1 MSSHHPFVS
10 ESHEGKP
17 AFEWGVALCVVVSTV
32 LAACGKAM
40 AATALLSVT
49 AIGTSVLRTVLRE
62 RSPWKIRSV
71 TFDSICGISLGVIL
85 FGLFLIVLFL
95 NP

>member
-17 AFEWGVALCVVVSTV
+17 AFEWGVA
-32 LAACGKAM
+32 AACGKAM

-85 FGLFLIVLFL
+85 FGLFLSVLFL
-95 NP
+95 NH

>member
-17 AFEWGVALCVVVSTV
+17 AFEWGVVVSPV

-85 FGLFLIVLFL
+85 FGLFLSVLFL
-95 NP
+95 NH